1 MAKLKELKD
10 QILLAVYHHFKD
22 GTFSAVH
29 AQVFCNQN
37 DIVFDSTQELA
48 LAVKGLHEHGYLNI
62 TFFIGSSIG
71 WIQGITPAGVGYVEE
86 HLLSDDERLADALK
100 DTDKQIKSGAVI
112 DDGTE
117 VNSSSTTD
125 ISQSDADTPS
135 DEEAQRLYKTITN
148 FRNIVDL
155 NTSPC
160 FGVNALADCFIKQ
173 MDKIASHD
181 NENFRMLGIFA
192 PWGRG
197 KTYFFNKIK
206 EKLSSRGDN
215 IKYKIVEF
223 NAWKY
228 QDTPAIWAYLYE
240 GLYEQTCWYQK
251 VRLWWNRLQSS
262 LPSFGNIAIFLLVVL
277 AAWLLYYFMYKCLVK
292 EPNIR
297 AILQEIQF
305 PIIWVSL
312 AFGVIYNFIKNP
324 VPTYK
329 YIIKHSRRKSYRS
342 YLGIQNDLEKDLEVL
357 LTKMITKPQE
367 EQLLLYVDDIDRC
380 STDKM
385 LEVINSL
392 RIILENTEIQ
402 KRLIV
407 ICSIDPEKL
416 INGYCIQKAKGI
428 NKTDFIIEEAREH
441 IDKLFIFGIG
451 LAPLDISQCQ
461 EYLQTIA
468 EVQKTQ
474 SESNRATPP
483 YSEGKQNKSFV
494 VTNGTEDVP
503 ELTETEIC
511 DFMNSFILNHENIE
525 FTPRKLRIMYYRLL
539 FANNLIAIGG
549 GNMPASIMD
558 EILTKSIY
566 PNTKIDN
573 TIAYADIVNT
583 VVPY

>member
-22 GTFSAVH
+22 GTFSIVH

-48 LAVKGLHEHGYLNI
+48 LAVKGLHEHGYLNVS
-62 TFFIGSSIG
+62 FAIGSTIG
-71 WIQGITPAGVGYVEE
+71 LIQGITTAGVEYVED
-86 HLLSDDERLADALK
+86 HLLSDDEHIADALK
-100 DTDKQIKSGAVI
+100 DTDRQIKSGAVI

-125 ISQSDADTPS
+125 TSQSDADTPS

-160 FGVNALADCFIKQ
+160 FDVNALADCFIKQ

-181 NENFRMLGIFA
+181 NENFCMLGIFA

-197 KTYFFNKIK
+197 KTYFFNKVK

-240 GLYEQTCWYQK
+240 KLYDKMGWCKKSLLFIIQH
-251 VRLWWNRLQSS
+251 LSS
-262 LPSFGNIAIFLLVVL
+262 LFVNILIFLFVILLVWILIVVICKSFLEDIDINYIFQKIKLPAIWGAVL
-277 AAWLLYYFMYKCLVK
+277 
-292 EPNIR
+292 I
-297 AILQEIQF
+297 
-305 PIIWVSL
+305 
-312 AFGVIYNFIKNP
+312 GTIYNFIKNP
-324 VPTYK
+324 IPAYK
-329 YIIKHSRRKSYRS
+329 YIIKYSKRKSYKS

-357 LTKMITKPQE
+357 LRTMIWCTKKK
-367 EQLLLYVDDIDRC
+367 QLLLYVDDIDRC

-392 RIILENTEIQ
+392 RIILENRKIQ

-407 ICSIDPEKL
+407 ICSIDSKKL
-416 INGYCIQKAKGI
+416 INGYCIQKAKEI
-428 NKTDFIIEEAREH
+428 NKTDFIEEAREH

-474 SESNRATPP
+474 SESNRTTSS

-511 DFMNSFILNHENIE
+511 DFMNSFILNHENVE

-539 FANNLIAIGG
+539 FANNLIANGG
-549 GNMPASIMD
+549 GNMPASIMN